1 MFPLVSYLNIHP
13 KSEARWVIY
22 LVAQGGDDG
31 FVAKVPGVL
40 PPAGLCWRVIAA
52 RGNLQE
58 KAPQGM
64 QKQQERLLPSK
75 NVQAS

>member
-13 KSEARWVIY
+13 KSEAQWVIY

-31 FVAKVPGVL
+31 FVAKAPDVL

-52 RGNLQE
+52 HGTLQE
-58 KAPQGM
+58 KVLRRT
-64 QKQQERLLPSK
+64 QKH
-75 NVQAS
+75 